1 MRPARPGELLD
12 GPELGPDVVVH
23 EAVRLVLEA
32 DRAVKVVDNGVLLG
46 VVDDHEIL
54 RVVAA

>member
-1 MRPARPGELLD
+1 MRPARAGELLD

-46 VVDDHEIL
+46 VVGDHEIL
-54 RVVAA
+54 PVVAG